1 MQPRLAAISGRLKG
15 AVFNVSDEGTVI
27 GRETS
32 ANLCI
37 AESAVSRR
45 HSKLEK
51 SGDDYVINDLDSLN
65 GTFVNDVPV
74 KTRVL
79 QHGDRVRVGESQFLF
94 LLFEGDESSKSS
106 QIEIDERQVLSG
118 STVQVRFDDAL
129 YLMARDLSA
138 LMKVSTTINAIR
150 GLEELQERLLIL
162 LFEVVP
168 AQRGAI
174 LLSAEGS
181 LEPTS
186 VFGLDRAHGKDQTVI
201 VSRTIIRQVMRDGVS
216 LLTSNTLDPNLGTDS
231 LISAGAMFVMCVPL
245 MMFDHNIGVIYLDS
259 TDPQD
264 QFNKDHLQL
273 VTAISGIAAVAIEN
287 ARQFEWLESEN
298 QRLLADVNIDH
309 NMIGESGPMQRVYH
323 FISKVAPT
331 DSNVLITGES
341 GTGKE
346 LAARAIHR
354 NSKRVQKPFVA
365 VNCAALTE
373 SLLESENQRLLAD
386 VNIDHNMIGE
396 SGPMQRVYHFIS
408 KVAPT
413 DSNVL
418 ITGESGTG
426 KELAARAIHRNSKR
440 VQKPFVAVNCAA
452 LTESLLESELFGHE
466 KGAFTGALT
475 QKKGRLEIAEGGT
488 LFLDE
493 IGELSSALQVKL
505 LRVLQE
511 REFERVG
518 GTQTIKIDIRLIA
531 ATNRNLEEAIEAGE
545 FRQDLYYRLNVVSF
559 ELPALRDRREDI
571 PLLANY
577 FADKY
582 SVKCNRKLRGLSPEA
597 RARLSAYDWPG
608 NVRELENAMERALVL
623 GTTDLILPEDLPEA
637 LLESES
643 TRTAA
648 SATSYHDAVA
658 QTKKQII
665 LTAMEKAKGNYTEAA
680 KLLGVHPNY
689 LHRLVRNLNLKDQI
703 KQ

>member
-15 AVFNVSDEGTVI
+15 GVFSISDEGTVL

-32 ANLCI
+32 ATLCI
-37 AESAVSRR
+37 AESSVSRR

-51 SGDDYVINDLDSLN
+51 RDDEYVITDLDSLN

-94 LLFEGDESSKSS
+94 LLYEGDASSKSS
-106 QIEIDERQVLSG
+106 QIRLDENQVLSG

-150 GLEELQERLLIL
+150 GLEELQECLLML

-174 LLSAEGS
+174 LLTSESSAE
-181 LEPTS
+181 PIS
-186 VFGLDRAHGKDQTVI
+186 VFGLDRAHGRDATVI
-201 VSRTIIRQVMRDGVS
+201 ISRTIVRQVIRDGVA
-216 LLTSNTLDPNLGTDS
+216 LLTSNNTLDPNLGSES
-231 LISAGAMFVMCVPL
+231 LISTGANSVMCVPL
-245 MMFDHNIGVIYLDS
+245 MMLKRILGVVYLDS
-259 TDPQD
+259 TDPKD
-264 QFNKDHLQL
+264 DINKDHLQL
-273 VTAISGIAAVAIEN
+273 VSAIAGIAAVAIEN

-298 QRLLADVNIDH
+298 QRLLADVNIEH
-309 NMIGESGPMQRVYH
+309 NMVGESGPMQRVYH

-331 DSNVLITGES
+331 DSTALITGES

-354 NSKRVQKPFVA
+354 NSKRAQKPFVA
-365 VNCAALTE
+365 VNCAAL
-373 SLLESENQRLLAD
+373 S
-386 VNIDHNMIGE
+386 
-396 SGPMQRVYHFIS
+396 
-408 KVAPT
+408 
-413 DSNVL
+413 
-418 ITGESGTG
+418 
-426 KELAARAIHRNSKR
+426 
-440 VQKPFVAVNCAA
+440 
-452 LTESLLESELFGHE
+452 ESLLESELFGHE
-466 KGAFTGALT
+466 KGAFTGALN

-493 IGELSSALQVKL
+493 IGELTAALQVKL

-531 ATNRNLEEAIEAGE
+531 ATNRNLEEAIEAGD

-559 ELPALRDRREDI
+559 EMPALRERREDI

-577 FADKY
+577 FVEKY
-582 SVKCNRKLRGLSPEA
+582 SVKCNRKLRGVSPEA
-597 RARLSAYDWPG
+597 RARLGAYDWPG
-608 NVRELENAMERALVL
+608 NVRELENAVERAVVL

-637 LLESES
+637 ILETEFS
-643 TRTAA
+643 T
-648 SATSYHDAVA
+648 ATSPTLGYHEAIT

-665 LTAMEKAKGNYTEAA
+665 LDAMAKVNGNYTEAA
-680 KLLGVHPNY
+680 HRLGVHPNY
-689 LHRLVRNLNLKDQI
+689 LHRLIRNLNLKEQL
-703 KQ
+703 KK